1 MKYDTPKMELF
12 VTIVCITVMA
22 AWLCIALYILASLNI
37 PDGPATI
44 VAIAAFYFG
53 IKACLSLQD
62 MLRAA
67 QRAEELE
74 EKIERYFS
82 GNKYDLY

>member
-22 AWLCIALYILASLNI
+22 AWLCAVTYMAARLNI

-44 VAIAAFYFG
+44 VAER
-53 IKACLSLQD
+53 SRRE
-62 MLRAA
+62 RAA
-67 QRAEELE
+67 RRSVVEMEKARSTGCKAGDRARGSLRRI
-74 EKIERYFS
+74 KS
-82 GNKYDLY
+82 S